1 MRITTR
7 HSFVI
12 TPKYANKG
20 DAGLDI
26 FADPAATHYISP
38 GETKL
43 IPTGLS
49 FEIPEGYVGLL
60 AERSSLH
67 KRNLELAN
75 GVGIIDSSYRG
86 ELYLPLRNKR
96 FSILARILEFLLRPF
111 TTKEELALIKE
122 EHFPGRVVINPYG
135 NNEVALCQLLILPYE
150 RVDIEIVDEL
160 SQTERGSGGFGSTDK
175 KG

>member
-12 TPKYANKG
+12 KPNYAKKG

-26 FADPAATHYISP
+26 FADPLVTHYIPP
-38 GETKL
+38 GETKM
-43 IPTGLS
+43 IPTGVS

-60 AERSSLH
+60 TERSSLH
-67 KRNLELAN
+67 KRRLELAN
-75 GVGIIDSSYRG
+75 GVGVIDSSYRG

-96 FSILARILEFLLRPF
+96 FSILARVFEFLLRPF
-111 TTKEELALIKE
+111 VTKEKLALIKE
-122 EHFPGRVVINPYG
+122 EYSPGRVVINPYG
-135 NNEVALCQLLILPYE
+135 KEEVALCQLLILPYE
-150 RVDIEIVDEL
+150 RVDIEIVEEL